1 MATNFYTQ
9 LNLNGNEVVGLPA
22 TPAGATSAV
31 SKAYVDS
38 VATGLDVKDSV
49 VTASAGPV
57 VLNGVGANVGGVV
70 VALNNRV
77 LVKDQA
83 TASQNGI
90 YVVKADDW
98 TRSADATVG
107 TGATLSLGAFTFV
120 EGGTNQGKGYVY
132 SAANTWSQFSDTGA
146 LGAGDGITIG
156 SGTIAVK
163 AKTGGNIE
171 VTTDGV
177 AVSGTLAVGIGG
189 TGATTLTGFL
199 KGNGASAFTA
209 ISSIPAKDVTGRRLV
224 SSPLTIGTGAVAT
237 PIDTTSLDST
247 LRGDATV
254 QLFDGSGNQVFADV
268 TVGADAVTINTV
280 NNTGSAIT
288 IKAVIS
294 V

>member
-38 VATGLDVKDSV
+38 VATGLDVKNSV
-49 VTASAGPV
+49 VTATTGNITREGLISVGSVTVSADD
-57 VLNGVGANVGGVV
+57 
-70 VALNNRV
+70 RV
-77 LVKDQA
+77 LVKDQ
-83 TASQNGI
+83 TNPSENGI
-90 YVVKADDW
+90 YIAALGAW
-98 TRSADATVG
+98 SRAADATVG

-177 AVSGTLAVGIGG
+177 DVTGQIPVSKGG
-189 TGATTLTGFL
+189 TGAATLTGYV
-199 KGNGASAFTA
+199 KGDGVNAMTA
-209 ISSIPAKDVTGRRLV
+209 ATSIPAVDVTGRRLV
-224 SSPLTIGTGAVAT
+224 TSALTIATGAVAT
-237 PIDTTSLDST
+237 VVDTQLLNAT
-247 LRGDATV
+247 LRANATV

-288 IKAVIS
+288 LKAVIS

>member
-1 MATNFYTQ
+1 MATNFYTE

-120 EGGTNQGKGYVY
+120 EGGTNKGKGYVY
-132 SAANTWSQFSDTGA
+132 SDTNVWTQFSDTGS
-146 LGAGDGITIG
+146 LGAGDGLQIN
-156 SGTIAVK
+156 SGNFEVK
-163 AKTGGNIE
+163 AGTNITVSE
-171 VTTDGV
+171 AGV
-177 AVSGTLAVGIGG
+177 SVSGQIPVANGG
-189 TGATTLTGFL
+189 TGAATLTGYV
-199 KGNGASAFTA
+199 KGDGVNAMTA
-209 ISSIPAKDVTGRRLV
+209 VSSIPVTDVSGRRLV
-224 SSPLTIGTGAVAT
+224 TSALTIATGAVAT
-237 PIDTTSLDST
+237 VVDTQLLDAT
-247 LRGDATV
+247 LRANATV

-268 TVGADAVTINTV
+268 TVGASAVTINTV
-280 NNTGSAIT
+280 NNTGNAIT

>member
-38 VATGLDVKDSV
+38 VATGLDVKNSV
-49 VTASAGPV
+49 VTATTGNITREGLISVGSVTVSADD
-57 VLNGVGANVGGVV
+57 
-70 VALNNRV
+70 RV
-77 LVKDQA
+77 LVKDQ
-83 TASQNGI
+83 TNPSENGI
-90 YVVKADDW
+90 YIAALGAW
-98 TRSADATVG
+98 SRAADATVG

-177 AVSGTLAVGIGG
+177 DVTGQIPVSKGG
-189 TGATTLTGFL
+189 TGAATLTGYV
-199 KGNGASAFTA
+199 KGDGVNAMTA
-209 ISSIPAKDVTGRRLV
+209 ATSIPAVDVTGRRLV
-224 SSPLTIGTGAVAT
+224 TSALTIATGAVAT
-237 PIDTTSLDST
+237 VVNTSALDST

-268 TVGADAVTINTV
+268 TVGASAVTINTV

>member
-49 VTASAGPV
+49 VTASAAPV
-57 VLNGVGANVGGVV
+57 VLNGVGATVGGVA

-90 YVVKADDW
+90 YVVRAEDW

-107 TGATLSLGAFTFV
+107 TGATLTLGAFTFV

-132 SAANTWSQFSDTGA
+132 SATNTWSQFSDTGA
-146 LGAGDGITIG
+146 LGAGDGITIASG
-156 SGTIAVK
+156 SIAVK
-163 AKTGGNIE
+163 AKTDGNIT
-171 VTTDGV
+171 VTGDGV
-177 AVSGTLAVGIGG
+177 SVSGTLPVTVGG
-189 TGATTLTGFL
+189 TGATTLTGYV
-199 KGNGASAFTA
+199 KGNGTSAMTA
-209 ISSIPAKDVTGRRLV
+209 ATSIPAIDVIGRRLV
-224 SSPLTIGTGAVAT
+224 TSALTIATGAVAT
-237 PIDTTSLDST
+237 VVDTTALNST
-247 LRGDATV
+247 LRGNATV